1 MRSQAFSAMSA
12 NAMIS
17 ARGELN
23 SSLLG
28 RSRGFADTD
37 PRHLGGE
44 PGAERGNLADMR
56 AALGAGEVIGV
67 AGGEPNLEGRDQA
80 AAGERTLEQSAAADR
95 HAEPLFRRLVGGEVV
110 VETRATPGTG
120 PRPPGRGQPEPPI
133 GDIGHA
139 A

>member
-1 MRSQAFSAMSA
+1 MSA
-12 NAMIS
+12 NGMIS

-56 AALGAGEVIGV
+56 AALGAGEVIGG
-67 AGGEPNLEGRDQA
+67 AGGEPNPEGRDQA
-80 AAGERTLEQSAAADR
+80 APGGRTLEQSAPAGR
-95 HAEPLFRRLVGGEVV
+95 PAEPLFPRLAGGDVG
-110 VETRATPGTG
+110 VETRRT
-120 PRPPGRGQPEPPI
+120 
-133 GDIGHA
+133 
-139 A
+139 

>member
-1 MRSQAFSAMSA
+1 MGSQAFSAMSA

-80 AAGERTLEQSAAADR
+80 AAGERTPEHSGAPER
-95 HAEPLFRRLVGGEVV
+95 PPEPLLPRPVGGEGV
-110 VETRATPGTG
+110 
-120 PRPPGRGQPEPPI
+120 
-133 GDIGHA
+133 
-139 A
+139 

>member
-1 MRSQAFSAMSA
+1 MGSQAFSAMSA

-23 SSLLG
+23 SSLFG

-44 PGAERGNLADMR
+44 PGAERGDLADMR

-67 AGGEPNLEGRDQA
+67 AGGEPDFEGRDQT
-80 AAGERTLEQSAAADR
+80 AAGERSREEPAAADR
-95 HAEPLFRRLVGGEVV
+95 HAEPLFRRLVRGEGV
-110 VETRATPGTG
+110 VEARATL
-120 PRPPGRGQPEPPI
+120 
-133 GDIGHA
+133 
-139 A
+139 